1 MKLLLKQSNN
11 NSNNNDEDDDDNN
24 DVDAKEQKN
33 MSFTSRESAAK
44 GSKIEIA
51 CIQLE
56 MCWLFSFSIP
66 YMNNWFRFLRTFF
79 E

>member
-1 MKLLLKQSNN
+1 MKLLLKQPNN
-11 NSNNNDEDDDDNN
+11 NSNNDDDHD

-56 MCWLFSFSIP
+56 MCWLFLFSIL
-66 YMNNWFRFLRTFF
+66 YMNNWFRFLRKYF